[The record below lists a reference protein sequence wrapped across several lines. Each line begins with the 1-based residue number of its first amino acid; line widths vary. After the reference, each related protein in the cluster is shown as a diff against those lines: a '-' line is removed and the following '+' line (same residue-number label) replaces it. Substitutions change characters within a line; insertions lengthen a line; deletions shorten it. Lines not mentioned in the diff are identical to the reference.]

1 MKMALQVLLNFFLA
15 GVWMFMTN
23 AFTPTGFIVGYI
35 VGLLLIILMRRFFS
49 HRLYTSRVWAVIS
62 LFFLFLKELVLSSI
76 SVFKLVVR
84 PRLNIRPAI
93 FELETEL
100 KYDWEVT
107 LLSALITLTP
117 GTLVVGISEDQKRLY
132 IHAIDFED
140 IDDAVSSIKN
150 TFERAILE
158 VSRP

>member
-1 MKMALQVLLNFFLA
+1 MALQVLLNFFLA
-15 GVWMFMTN
+15 LVWMFMTES
-23 AFTPTGFIVGYI
+23 FTPAGFAIGYL
-35 VGLLLIILMRRFFS
+35 VGLLLIVVMRRFFTY
-49 HRLYTSRVWAVIS
+49 RLYTSRIWAVIS
-62 LFFLFLKELVLSSI
+62 LFFLFLKELILSSF
-76 SVFKLVVR
+76 SVFKLVIQ

-100 KYDWEVT
+100 KHDWEIT

-117 GTLVVGISEDQKRLY
+117 GTLVVAISDDQKKLY

-140 IDDAVSSIKN
+140 IEDAVQSIKT
-150 TFERAILE
+150 TFERAIME